1 MEIVICVAAGIV
13 LGFLILENLES
24 ILEIGVFLLR
34 VALGLA
40 IVAII
45 VIYVGANPE
54 VLIVIPGAALVVLLL
69 LFESRRQKRLS
80 SSFQS
85 VCQST
90 SISHVAP
97 WLPGADNTFIHEHVK
112 RLSGHPFLVQMYL
125 SGGWISLEG
134 AGSSQIAERKMKIM
148 QERRQHFTTGE
159 SKLDHSA
166 PMRVFANPS
175 VRAP

>member
-1 MEIVICVAAGIV
+1 MEIVLCVALGIV
-13 LGFLILENLES
+13 LGFVILENLES
-24 ILEIGVFLLR
+24 ILEIGVVLLL
-34 VALGLA
+34 VGLGLA
-40 IVAII
+40 ILAGI

-69 LFESRRQKRLS
+69 LFESRRQKRLG

-90 SISHVAP
+90 SISHIAP
-97 WLPGADNTFIHEHVK
+97 WLPGADNTLIHEHEK

-134 AGSSQIAERKMKIM
+134 AGSSQVAERKMKIM

-159 SKLDHSA
+159 PKLDHSA
-166 PMRVFANPS
+166 PLRVFANPNF
-175 VRAP
+175 